1 MHTCGRFE
9 GLESDTPFLWAGP
22 GQRGTSELVSEGM
35 KVLMSWVLQ
44 ESTADVIRDDDLNT
58 SIEEFHWR

>member
-1 MHTCGRFE
+1 MQWMHTCGRFE

-44 ESTADVIRDDDLNT
+44 ESTADVV
-58 SIEEFHWR
+58 